1 MEWINT
7 TAVLLAFLLSIFNF
21 WDKIDSKRKAAQEPT
36 KELTARL
43 DKIESEHKV
52 IFSEYDRRFAAD
64 LRRIDVMEEGNRVT
78 QKALLALLAHARDG
92 NNTKQLED
100 AENDLKEYLIN
111 R

>member
-1 MEWINT
+1 MDWINT
-7 TAVLLAFLLSIFNF
+7 TAVIIAFLLSAFNL
-21 WDKIDSKRKAAQEPT
+21 WDRVDARKKAAQEPT
-36 KELTARL
+36 KKL
-43 DKIESEHKV
+43 ESRVEALEDIIKN
-52 IFSEYDRRFAAD
+52 EYENRFKSD
-64 LRRIDVMEEGNRVT
+64 LRRIEILEEGNRIT

>member
-1 MEWINT
+1 MEWIQT
-7 TAVLLAFLLSIFNF
+7 TAVLLAFLLSVFNV
-21 WDKIDSKRKAAQEPT
+21 WDRVDQKKKAAAEPT
-36 KELTARL
+36 KELRERV
-43 DKIESEHKV
+43 DKLEAEHKA
-52 IFSEYDRRFAAD
+52 IFTEYERRFAAD
-64 LRRIDVMEEGNRVT
+64 LRRLDAIEEGNRVT

>member
-21 WDKIDSKRKAAQEPT
+21 WDKIDSRKKAAQEPT
-36 KELTARL
+36 KELTARV
-43 DKIESEHKV
+43 DKLENEHKA
-52 IFSEYDRRFAAD
+52 IFSEYERRFATD
-64 LRRIDVMEEGNRVT
+64 LRRLDAIEEGNRVT

>member
-1 MEWINT
+1 MDWMNT
-7 TAVLLAFLLSIFNF
+7 TAVIIAFLLSAFNL
-21 WDKIDSKRKAAQEPT
+21 WDRVDARKKAAQEPT
-36 KELTARL
+36 KKLEGRVEALE
-43 DKIESEHKV
+43 DIIKN
-52 IFSEYDRRFAAD
+52 EYENRFKSD
-64 LRRIDVMEEGNRVT
+64 LRRIEILEEGNRIT

>member
-1 MEWINT
+1 MEWIQT
-7 TAVLLAFLLSIFNF
+7 SAVILAFLISVFNL
-21 WDKIDSKRKAAQEPT
+21 WDRIDSKKKAAQEPT
-36 KELTARL
+36 KELKERVDRL
-43 DKIESEHKV
+43 ESEHKA
-52 IFSEYDRRFAAD
+52 IFSEYERRFASD
-64 LRRIDVMEEGNRVT
+64 LRRLEAIEEGNRVT

>member
-1 MEWINT
+1 MDWINT
-7 TAVLLAFLLSIFNF
+7 TAVIIAFLLSAFNL
-21 WDKIDSKRKAAQEPT
+21 WDRVDARKKAAQEPT
-36 KELTARL
+36 KKLGIRVEALE
-43 DKIESEHKV
+43 DIIKN
-52 IFSEYDRRFAAD
+52 EYENRFKSD
-64 LRRIDVMEEGNRVT
+64 LRRIEILEEGNRVT

>member
-1 MEWINT
+1 MDWINT
-7 TAVLLAFLLSIFNF
+7 TAILIAFLLSAFNL
-21 WDKIDSKRKAAQEPT
+21 WDRVDARKKAAQEPT
-36 KELTARL
+36 KKLEGRVEALE
-43 DKIESEHKV
+43 DIIKN
-52 IFSEYDRRFAAD
+52 EYENRFKSD
-64 LRRIDVMEEGNRVT
+64 LRRIEILEEGNRIT

>member
-1 MEWINT
+1 MDWINT
-7 TAVLLAFLLSIFNF
+7 TAILIAFLLSAFNL
-21 WDKIDSKRKAAQEPT
+21 WDRVDARKKAAQEPT
-36 KELTARL
+36 KKL
-43 DKIESEHKV
+43 ESRVEVLEDLVKN
-52 IFSEYDRRFAAD
+52 EYESRFKSD
-64 LRRIDVMEEGNRVT
+64 LRRIEILEEGNRVT

>member
-1 MEWINT
+1 MDWINT
-7 TAVLLAFLLSIFNF
+7 TAVIIAFLLSAFNL
-21 WDKIDSKRKAAQEPT
+21 WDRVDARKKAAQEPT
-36 KELTARL
+36 KKLEGRVEALE
-43 DKIESEHKV
+43 DIIKN
-52 IFSEYDRRFAAD
+52 EYENRFKSD
-64 LRRIDVMEEGNRVT
+64 LRRIEILEEGNRIT

>member
-1 MEWINT
+1 MDWINT
-7 TAVLLAFLLSIFNF
+7 TAVIIAFLLSAFNL
-21 WDKIDSKRKAAQEPT
+21 WDRVDARKKAAQEPT
-36 KELTARL
+36 KKLEIRVEALE
-43 DKIESEHKV
+43 DIIKN
-52 IFSEYDRRFAAD
+52 EYENRFKSD
-64 LRRIDVMEEGNRVT
+64 LRRIEILEEGNRVT

>member
-1 MEWINT
+1 MDWINT
-7 TAVLLAFLLSIFNF
+7 TAIIIAFLLSAFNL
-21 WDKIDSKRKAAQEPT
+21 WDRIDARKKAAQEPT
-36 KELTARL
+36 EKL
-43 DKIESEHKV
+43 ESRVKALEDIVKN
-52 IFSEYDRRFAAD
+52 EYETRFKSD
-64 LRRIDVMEEGNRVT
+64 LRRIEILEEGNRVT

>member
-1 MEWINT
+1 MDWINT
-7 TAVLLAFLLSIFNF
+7 TAVIIAFLLSAFNL
-21 WDKIDSKRKAAQEPT
+21 WDRVDARKKAAQEPT
-36 KELTARL
+36 KKLEIRVEALE
-43 DKIESEHKV
+43 DIIKN
-52 IFSEYDRRFAAD
+52 EYENRFKSD
-64 LRRIDVMEEGNRVT
+64 LRRIEILEEGNRIT

>member
-1 MEWINT
+1 MDWINT
-7 TAVLLAFLLSIFNF
+7 TAVIIAFLLSAFNL
-21 WDKIDSKRKAAQEPT
+21 WDRIDARRKAAAEPT
-36 KELTARL
+36 KKLETRVEALEDL
-43 DKIESEHKV
+43 IKN
-52 IFSEYDRRFAAD
+52 EYENRFKSD
-64 LRRIDVMEEGNRVT
+64 LRRIEILEEGNRIT